1 MFGWRM
7 GLNSVGSKESG
18 GGLDSSP
25 NDYVIDLGNECQGAS
40 SIVNNGPISVGTEIV
55 RS

>member
-1 MFGWRM
+1 M
-7 GLNSVGSKESG
+7 GLNSVVSKESG
-18 GGLDSSP
+18 GGQVELDSSP